1 MLDCS
6 VRSFNSPVPKFF
18 LIIAAK
24 FVSPRWGFGPC
35 FDRFPGAMPQADMWV
50 PRRGGIALRVTLTCF
65 LALILVFAPIPGAD
79 MLVLHSGRTRIAR
92 DVVGLGIVIR
102 DPVPP

>member
-1 MLDCS
+1 
-6 VRSFNSPVPKFF
+6 
-18 LIIAAK
+18 
-24 FVSPRWGFGPC
+24 
-35 FDRFPGAMPQADMWV
+35 PQADMWV